1 MLAADWLHGAG
12 AEAVII
18 GPIGQGG
25 LVARVL
31 VVDDDRVIQQLL
43 IVNLELEG
51 YEIDTAADG
60 EEAVSKIL
68 KTGYDCVLL
77 DVMMPK
83 MDGREVVKRV
93 KADAKA
99 KRTPVILLSARAQ
112 DVDVRQGYDLGVAAY
127 GTKPFDPVE
136 LLDIVER
143 VIKGERI
150 LPPQS

>member
-1 MLAADWLHGAG
+1 M
-12 AEAVII
+12 
-18 GPIGQGG
+18 
-25 LVARVL
+25 ARVL

-51 YEIDTAADG
+51 YDVDTAADG
-60 EEAVSKIL
+60 EEAVTKIL
-68 KTGYDCVLL
+68 KSGYDCVLL

-99 KRTPVILLSARAQ
+99 KSTPVVLLSARAQ

-127 GTKPFDPVE
+127 VTKPFDPVE

-143 VIKGERI
+143 VIKGERV
-150 LPPQS
+150 LPPSP